1 MGTDSGGNAG
11 DVIILESMAY
21 AARLFTDLHD
31 SIQAY
36 AQTLGILDPVAADH
50 LLRVA
55 LAGVSAATDEL
66 SQWLLDDSAQS

>member
-1 MGTDSGGNAG
+1 MSADSGGNAG

-21 AARLFTDLHD
+21 AARLFTELHD
-31 SIQAY
+31 SIHAY
-36 AQTLGILDPVAADH
+36 AQVLGVLDPIAAEH

-66 SQWLLDDSAQS
+66 SQWLLDGSGQP

>member
-1 MGTDSGGNAG
+1 MSTDSGGSAG
-11 DVIILESMAY
+11 DVIILESMVY
-21 AARLFTDLHD
+21 AARLFTELHD

-36 AQTLGILDPVAADH
+36 AQTLGILDPVAAEH

-66 SQWLLDDSAQS
+66 SQWLLDGSGQS

>member
-1 MGTDSGGNAG
+1 MGTDSGGDAG

-21 AARLFTDLHD
+21 AARLFTELHD

-36 AQTLGILDPVAADH
+36 AQTLGILDPVAAEY

-66 SQWLLDDSAQS
+66 SQWLLDGKGQS